1 VTWGRAGFATVARVK
16 RLLPAAL
23 LLIVAVV
30 AAGCGSSESSE
41 PETAADWANGVCTA
55 VTTWT
60 DSVKSAADPLTGGD
74 ISKDS
79 LQSAAEDVKSATATL
94 ESDLKDLGKP
104 DTESGQE
111 AKDAIDQ
118 LSSELMT
125 GTDSIKD
132 AVDGVSSISG
142 IVGAVATIGTTLAT
156 MQSQVTS
163 TYTTLKG
170 LDAKGELQDAF
181 EQASACQQLSS
192 SS

>member
-1 VTWGRAGFATVARVK
+1 VK

-23 LLIVAVV
+23 LLIVAVM

-60 DSVKSAADPLTGGD
+60 DSVKSAADPLRSGD
-74 ISKDS
+74 ISQDS
-79 LQSAAEDVKSATATL
+79 LQSAADDVKSATATL

-118 LSSELMT
+118 LSSDLTT
-125 GTDSIKD
+125 GTDAIKD

-156 MQSQVTS
+156 MQSQVTT

>member
-1 VTWGRAGFATVARVK
+1 MCQARSVRRLLRSLSCSSSRFSRRLRLGRAGDGG
-16 RLLPAAL
+16 RLGQRPVHRRHRLDGLGQVRRRPAH
-23 LLIVAVV
+23 
-30 AAGCGSSESSE
+30 GRRHS
-41 PETAADWANGVCTA
+41 T
-55 VTTWT
+55 
-60 DSVKSAADPLTGGD
+60 
-74 ISKDS
+74 DS
-79 LQSAAEDVKSATATL
+79 LQSAADDVKSATATL

-104 DTESGQE
+104 DTEAGQE

-118 LSSELMT
+118 LSSDLTTSTE
-125 GTDSIKD
+125 SIRD

-156 MQSQVTS
+156 MQSQVT
-163 TYTTLKG
+163 TTDTTLKG